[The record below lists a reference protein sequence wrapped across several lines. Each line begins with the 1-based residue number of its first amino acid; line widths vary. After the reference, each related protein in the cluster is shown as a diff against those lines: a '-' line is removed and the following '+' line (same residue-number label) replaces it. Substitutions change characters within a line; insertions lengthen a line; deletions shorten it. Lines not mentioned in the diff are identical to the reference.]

1 MNNKTLIIIACVV
14 GALLLLIVPTC
25 SSYNTM
31 NSLQKEADAKWA
43 EVQNNYQR
51 RFDLIPNLVETV
63 KAFAK
68 HERETLQ
75 GVTEARTGIVPSDS
89 AMMSAMAAAKN
100 PNLDPVASN
109 NAQQAF
115 ERQFSIYVNAVHEA
129 YPQLTSSE
137 NFMKL
142 QDELTGTENKVA
154 YARKNYVD
162 AVQQY
167 NTKISSFPAT
177 IVAGMFGF
185 QPKPQ
190 FEAQSEAQSAPKV
203 QF

>member
-1 MNNKTLIIIACVV
+1 MNHKTLIIIACIV

-31 NSLQKEADAKWA
+31 NTLQKDVDAKWA

-137 NFMKL
+137 NFMKM

-162 AVQQY
+162 AVHHRGRLVRL
-167 NTKISSFPAT
+167 PAKT
-177 IVAGMFGF
+177 SVRG
-185 QPKPQ
+185 
-190 FEAQSEAQSAPKV
+190 SARGPERS
-203 QF
+203 